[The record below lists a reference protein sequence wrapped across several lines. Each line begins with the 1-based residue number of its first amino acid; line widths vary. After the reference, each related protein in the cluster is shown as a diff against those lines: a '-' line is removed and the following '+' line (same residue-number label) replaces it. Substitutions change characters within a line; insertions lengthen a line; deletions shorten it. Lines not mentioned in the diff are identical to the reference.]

1 MTTFKYFNNKFQEEN
16 QTDENA
22 SVNNSDGIRSNNV
35 KINIFSQKRHSL
47 IWNDTMHKIDVSV
60 IASKEKCDIPI
71 STNNSSLEKANSLNN
86 ITEIPVTT
94 SEFKTK

>member
-1 MTTFKYFNNKFQEEN
+1 MTTFEHFNNKFQEEN

-71 STNNSSLEKANSLNN
+71 STNNSSLEKANSLSN
-86 ITEIPVTT
+86 ITT